1 MRALLSII
9 EIAIHNRYGDSNHHN
24 LYSNNNNND
33 TIIGGAA
40 TPTTKPNSSSSGIND
55 SDSGYNE
62 VSLESLYTV
71 FIVMGAIYGALL
83 FAPLIQFIRIFFIG
97 FPLRKVTTQKTFLV
111 LLFLTCTFRTV
122 FFFSVALSS
131 YDKET
136 FNIGKFSLE
145 RFTILDDLGCVSF
158 FTTFCLLILFWI
170 EIVYHSRNKTKLY
183 QAKVKPLFFLA
194 IGIIYILQIIIWVL
208 IFAIPRT
215 HREQIDKTD
224 NTFYAG
230 ISLLASLAFFYY
242 GCKLSLKLK
251 RNPIHSRG
259 QKKKFIEVVVFTL
272 LCTLCFLGRSL
283 LFLVV
288 SYYPKLHVNFTS
300 VAIYYT
306 VSEVVPSV
314 FVIILFRKMPPK
326 PANTPTYRISSG
338 GSTSYLHH
346 PQVVNGRVIA
356 VNQNNSNNNHNNLHG
371 NFKKNNT
378 RDIEAEYNQRDDD
391 DDNPTTPLIN

>member
-1 MRALLSII
+1 MRALLSLI
-9 EIAIHNRYGDSNHHN
+9 EIAIHNRYGDGTHN
-24 LYSNNNNND
+24 IYNSNND
-33 TIIGGAA
+33 TIILGGAA
-40 TPTTKPNSSSSGIND
+40 TPTTKPTGSSESND

-62 VSLESLYTV
+62 VSLQSLYTV

-83 FAPLIQFIRIFFIG
+83 FAPLIQFIRIFLIG

-111 LLFLTCTFRTV
+111 LLFLTCTFRTF

-131 YDKET
+131 YNKET

-183 QAKVKPLFFLA
+183 QAKVKPLFFIA
-194 IGIIYILQIIIWVL
+194 IGIIYILQIIIWIL
-208 IFAIPRT
+208 IFALPRT

-224 NTFYAG
+224 NTFYAA

-272 LCTLCFLGRSL
+272 LCTFCFLGRSL

-306 VSEVVPSV
+306 VSEVIPSV

-338 GSTSYLHH
+338 GSTTYIHH
-346 PQVVNGRVIA
+346 PQVVNGRI
-356 VNQNNSNNNHNNLHG
+356 VNQNNLHG
-371 NFKKNNT
+371 HFKKNNSANS

-391 DDNPTTPLIN
+391 VDDPTTSLIN

>member
-9 EIAIHNRYGDSNHHN
+9 EIAIHNRYGDTNNHHQN
-24 LYSNNNNND
+24 LYNNNN
-33 TIIGGAA
+33 TIILGGAA
-40 TPTTKPNSSSSGIND
+40 TPTTKPISSESSND

-83 FAPLIQFIRIFFIG
+83 FAPLIQFIRIFLIG
-97 FPLRKVTTQKTFLV
+97 FPLKKVTTQKTFLV
-111 LLFLTCTFRTV
+111 LLFLTCTL
-122 FFFSVALSS
+122 ALSS

-194 IGIIYILQIIIWVL
+194 IGIIYILQIIIWIL

-224 NTFYAG
+224 NTFYAA

-338 GSTSYLHH
+338 GSTTYLHH
-346 PQVVNGRVIA
+346 PQVVNGRII
-356 VNQNNSNNNHNNLHG
+356 NQNNNNNNNNLYGH
-371 NFKKNNT
+371 FKKNNNT
-378 RDIEAEYNQRDDD
+378 TARDIEAEYNQRDDD
-391 DDNPTTPLIN
+391 DNNPTTPLIN